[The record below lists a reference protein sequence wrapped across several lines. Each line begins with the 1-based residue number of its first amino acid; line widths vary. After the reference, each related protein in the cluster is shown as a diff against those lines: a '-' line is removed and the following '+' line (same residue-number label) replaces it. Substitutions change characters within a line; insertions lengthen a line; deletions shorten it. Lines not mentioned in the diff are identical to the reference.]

1 MFKKAILFTAA
12 TVMALA
18 MIVSGC
24 SAQKSTIIMDIPDE
38 KTATLEFN
46 KADEGDFVQSGYISV
61 AEGEGIEVVSDL
73 NEGGRILIGFIAVPE
88 NQSADELPD
97 MDTKYEMMISGVAT
111 QGGTFEP
118 GEYDLKITVQGK
130 ATGTV
135 TINVKPAKDLVGA
148 EGAKYLENEG
158 DATTEESSEIG
169 HTDIK

>member
-61 AEGEGIEVVSDL
+61 AEDEGMAICF
-73 NEGGRILIGFIAVPE
+73 N
-88 NQSADELPD
+88 
-97 MDTKYEMMISGVAT
+97 
-111 QGGTFEP
+111 
-118 GEYDLKITVQGK
+118 GK
-130 ATGTV
+130 W
-135 TINVKPAKDLVGA
+135 L
-148 EGAKYLENEG
+148 
-158 DATTEESSEIG
+158 
-169 HTDIK
+169 

>member
-61 AEGEGIEVVSDL
+61 AEDEGMVCGGHMTVLIE
-73 NEGGRILIGFIAVPE
+73 
-88 NQSADELPD
+88 
-97 MDTKYEMMISGVAT
+97 
-111 QGGTFEP
+111 
-118 GEYDLKITVQGK
+118 
-130 ATGTV
+130 
-135 TINVKPAKDLVGA
+135 
-148 EGAKYLENEG
+148 
-158 DATTEESSEIG
+158 
-169 HTDIK
+169 DIQ